1 MKKTVSITAMIV
13 LLIAGTLTA
22 GCSPKEDA
30 SSKSMALS
38 IGLMPAVDAA
48 PILLAQEKGYFND
61 LGLTVELEI
70 FTNPQNRQ
78 SALQTYSIDGTM
90 TDLIAVATNVDGGF
104 DIKATTMTN
113 GVFPVLSKPGSGDKE
128 SIKVGMMEVSVTNYL
143 IDKWL
148 GDRYQVEK
156 VFITEIPARLAA
168 IGGGDLDMGLF
179 PEPVASMGVLNGL
192 EKTLYELEDGN
203 CPDVIVFTGKALQEK
218 GEAIRLFH
226 VAYDRAVDDINKNPE
241 EALDIIME
249 KIPNLNPEVRSL
261 IVMPEFTKTSLPDRE
276 YIEEIIQWTA
286 AVVKKDLAVD
296 AEALVERKYVGE

>member
-1 MKKTVSITAMIV
+1 
-13 LLIAGTLTA
+13 
-22 GCSPKEDA
+22 
-30 SSKSMALS
+30 MALS

-48 PILLAQEKGYFND
+48 PILLAQEKGYFSD

-179 PEPVASMGVLNGL
+179 PEPLASMGVLNGL

>member
-48 PILLAQEKGYFND
+48 PILLAQEKGYFSD